1 MAIVTSDDRGNRGT
15 NHHVSIDRNKEQV
28 RLHAEV
34 CRKGKL
40 GGIIR
45 RGAWESLPP

>member
-15 NHHVSIDRNKEQV
+15 DYHVSIDRNKEQV

-34 CRKGKL
+34 CRKGKF
-40 GGIIR
+40 GGILR
-45 RGAWESLPP
+45 RVAWESLPP